1 LSLSCLWF
9 FCCVFSKVTS
19 VPLQQ
24 LGADLKR
31 ELLTLR
37 RNSRQQQPQ
46 QATTTTTNNNNNN
59 NNNDGE
65 EGGGRGAAST
75 SPSAFSASSDVAA
88 FDAAAEAEAEAE
100 AAAVNEVVV
109 FDRLRTLGN
118 LGEAFPFKRLCGHG
132 FSGPI
137 TDLHARLLLA
147 LLCASSLAG
156 TVDRRTETKSVG
168 TTEQGW
174 WWAAPGKKVCSEVAA
189 PESLP
194 HWART
199 FH

>member
-1 LSLSCLWF
+1 
-9 FCCVFSKVTS
+9 
-19 VPLQQ
+19 
-24 LGADLKR
+24 
-31 ELLTLR
+31 LTLR
-37 RNSRQQQPQ
+37 RNSKQQQQQQPQ
-46 QATTTTTNNNNNN
+46 QPNNS
-59 NNNDGE
+59 NDGE
-65 EGGGRGAAST
+65 GGGGGGRGRGRGGGDAST
-75 SPSAFSASSDVAA
+75 ITSSFSASSD
-88 FDAAAEAEAEAE
+88 
-100 AAAVNEVVV
+100 AAAVDAVAVEVNDEVVV

-147 LLCASSLAG
+147 LLCARSLAG
-156 TVDRRTETKSVG
+156 TENSVG
-168 TTEQGW
+168 TTEQGGW
-174 WWAAPGKKVCSEVAA
+174 WVAPGNEVCSEVAA